1 MQCFNPPLSI
11 YRLQYHNECLEN
23 ELTQARQIIEDQKGQ
38 VVVKRS
44 DEDIAKIEEQA
55 EAIIKVQDELAYVR
69 KELIE
74 ARAHKSASDDK
85 LSTVQDKIETMQNNI
100 NSLSDEGKD

>member
-1 MQCFNPPLSI
+1 MQ
-11 YRLQYHNECLEN
+11 Q
-23 ELTQARQIIEDQKGQ
+23 
-38 VVVKRS
+38 
-44 DEDIAKIEEQA
+44 
-55 EAIIKVQDELAYVR
+55 ELAYVR

-100 NSLSDEGKD
+100 NSLSDEGKYSFRKMN